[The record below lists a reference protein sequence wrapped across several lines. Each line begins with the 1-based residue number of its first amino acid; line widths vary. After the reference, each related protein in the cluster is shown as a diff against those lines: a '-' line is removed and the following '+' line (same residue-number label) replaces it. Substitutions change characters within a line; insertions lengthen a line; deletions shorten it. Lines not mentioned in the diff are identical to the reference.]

1 MSGCNNYSY
10 RLGPFGFLTSSAMKD
25 AGFKPN
31 NGLDDQ
37 KLGLRWVQ
45 KHISGFGG
53 DPSKV
58 TFLGSS
64 VGAGELSFLDSR
76 SNYCTRYGLR

>member
-1 MSGCNNYSY
+1 M
-10 RLGPFGFLTSSAMKD
+10 RD

-37 KLGLRWVQ
+37 KLGLRWIQ
-45 KHISGFGG
+45 KHIAGFGG
-53 DPSKV
+53 DPSQV

-64 VGAGELSFLDSR
+64 AGAGESLYL
-76 SNYCTRYGLR
+76 